1 MLRLNKVSK
10 YYQLNKS
17 FISPLRKK
25 IKAVDSVC
33 LEIKSGETLGLVGES
48 GCGKSTLARI
58 ILKLI
63 APSAGEIYF
72 QDQEI
77 TDLSENQFRALRQ
90 KIQIVFQDPYSSLSP
105 RLTVKKIISEPLQA
119 FKQKKVLIAQR
130 VKELL
135 INVGL
140 NPEYENRLPH
150 QLSGGERQ
158 RVGIARALATNP
170 ELLILDEA
178 VSSLDL
184 STQAQVLNLLKDLQS
199 KYKLTYLFIAHN
211 LDVVRYIS
219 DHVAVMYKGRI
230 VEQAGVNQ
238 LYENPSHP
246 YTKILLNSMPSFE
259 KKLLLNKNQSA
270 ILEKQILPLDNQGCC
285 FYAQCNKAQAQCAEE
300 KPELNQIKL
309 GHWLSCF
316 KPKEI

>member
-1 MLRLNKVSK
+1 MLRLNKISK

-17 FISPLRKK
+17 FISAISKK

-33 LEIKSGETLGLVGES
+33 LEIKSGQTLGLVGES

-63 APSAGEIYF
+63 SPSSGQIFF
-72 QDQEI
+72 QNQEI
-77 TDLSENQFRALRQ
+77 TDLTEKQFRVLRQ

-105 RLTVKKIISEPLQA
+105 RLTVKNIIAEPLQA
-119 FKQKKVLIAQR
+119 FKQKKKLIEPR
-130 VKELL
+130 VRELL
-135 INVGL
+135 LNVGL
-140 NPEYENRLPH
+140 NPEYADRLPH

-184 STQAQVLNLLKDLQS
+184 STQAQVLNLLKDLQA

-230 VEQAGVNQ
+230 VEQASVKQ
-238 LYENPSHP
+238 LYENPLHP
-246 YTKILLNSMPSFE
+246 YTRILLNSMPSLE
-259 KKLLLNKNQSA
+259 KKLLLNKTQTPNLENQS
-270 ILEKQILPLDNQGCC
+270 LQPDNQGCC
-285 FYAQCNKAQAQCAEE
+285 FYAQCNKAKAECAEQI
-300 KPELNQIKL
+300 PELKQIES

-316 KPKEI
+316 KPKEV